1 MNKIALLSTLSFAL
15 LTSFGAQAADTAELK
30 VKGVIR
36 PSACTPS
43 FVGGGVADYGTIPAK
58 SLTAGVYK
66 QLADKEIPFAINC
79 DGPAKMALKVT
90 DNRVASAMQEATGFP
105 ATMTF
110 GLGAVSGTKIGGYVL
125 RFKQSD
131 VTTDGVAATQIYST
145 DNNSTWTSTGANGT
159 LGTDRSFSWA
169 TAGTATPAA
178 YKTVSGK
185 ITVSTYLNKPEN
197 LPMSQD
203 IPLDGSA
210 TLEVQYL

>member
-1 MNKIALLSTLSFAL
+1 MKKIALLSTLSIAL

-36 PSACTPS
+36 PAACIPS

-58 SLTAGVYK
+58 SLTASVYK

-90 DNRVASAMQEATGFP
+90 DNRVASAMPEATGFP
-105 ATMTF
+105 VALTF
-110 GLGAVSGTKIGGYVL
+110 GLGSVGGAKIGGYVL

-131 VTTDGVAATQIYST
+131 VTTDGVAATQIFST
-145 DNNSTWTSTGANGT
+145 DNNNTWTSTGAGGT

-169 TAGTATPAA
+169 AAGTTTPAA

-185 ITVSTYLNKPEN
+185 IMVTGYLNKPEN
-197 LPMSQD
+197 LPLTQD

-210 TLEVQYL
+210 TLEVVYL